1 MSTGAHTVGVP
12 PDGDGAG
19 ADLAVT
25 PSADE
30 GSPDA
35 ALASAVV
42 RIAGTDGTVGGVGF
56 LIAPDLVITCAHVV
70 HDALG
75 PPREHTGAPAGELTL
90 DRPLAGPGRA
100 AAEVAHWAP
109 PSPDRTGDIAVL
121 RLREPLPGAV
131 PLAMA
136 EAGSLWGHPV
146 RVLGLT
152 RAFPDG
158 VWRAGR
164 LRGESAENRVL
175 LSAADR
181 QGGPLEHG
189 FSGGPVWDE
198 QAGAVVAMVVV
209 AEFSGARQ
217 SFAIPTESL
226 VSEIPALA
234 GVLRPASPF
243 RGLDTFREPDADGY
257 FGRDAEAE
265 DIAGLLLRGGLPRV
279 ALIGP
284 SGCGKSSLALAG
296 VAPRLRAEGYEVLVL
311 RADGDTPPRT
321 ALAAELL
328 RLAGPGPHAGDRS
341 AALRGLEEELTRHGL
356 VGAARR
362 ALGDPAG
369 RYLLVLDQAEQLP
382 ARPEAAGLLF
392 PDPHPE
398 ALRTLLTL
406 RADFL
411 EAAPSH
417 PLLGAA
423 LGRAAVRPLLPMT
436 RAQLSEVVLRPL
448 DRTPAVSYDPGLV
461 SRVLDDA
468 GAEPGT
474 LPRLGFVLERLWE
487 ERAAGRLRFT
497 SYEELGGVSGAL
509 GRHAEAAWRA
519 CAGPTDREEAL
530 RLLSG
535 LVRLPPGGGAPL
547 RTTLTRAEAGET
559 RWRIARALAERRILA
574 LGGDPE
580 RGPTVEL
587 AHEALIDA
595 WPALA
600 QQAAALRESPGRG
613 DDPARERRLRQRALA
628 VLGALLVIAAVASSL
643 LYLANT
649 DPTHEPQGTTP
660 TPRAAPAAA
669 PVGATDAGV
678 ERRHP

>member
-42 RIAGTDGTVGGVGF
+42 RVAGTDGTVGGVGF

-70 HDALG
+70 RDALG

-109 PSPDRTGDIAVL
+109 PRPDRTGDIAVL

-158 VWRAGR
+158 VWQAGR

-265 DIAGLLLRGGLPRV
+265 DIAGLLLRGDLPGV
-279 ALIGP
+279 TLIGP

-417 PLLGAA
+417 PLLGPA
-423 LGRAAVRPLLPMT
+423 LGRATVRPLLPMT
-436 RAQLSEVVLRPL
+436 RAQLSEVLLRPL

-461 SRVLDDA
+461 PRVLDDA
-468 GAEPGT
+468 GTEPDA

-509 GRHAEAAWRA
+509 GRHAEGAWRA
-519 CAGPTDREEAL
+519 CAGPADREEAL

-600 QQAAALRESPGRG
+600 HQAAALRESPGRG

>member
-1 MSTGAHTVGVP
+1 MSTGAHTVGVS

-42 RIAGTDGTVGGVGF
+42 RVSGTDGTVGGVGF

-70 HDALG
+70 RDALG

-109 PSPDRTGDIAVL
+109 PRPDRTGDIAVL

-158 VWRAGR
+158 VWQAGR

-296 VAPRLRAEGYEVLVL
+296 VAPKLRAEGYEVLVL

-328 RLAGPGPHAGDRS
+328 RLAGPGP
-341 AALRGLEEELTRHGL
+341 
-356 VGAARR
+356 
-362 ALGDPAG
+362 
-369 RYLLVLDQAEQLP
+369 
-382 ARPEAAGLLF
+382 
-392 PDPHPE
+392 
-398 ALRTLLTL
+398 
-406 RADFL
+406 
-411 EAAPSH
+411 
-417 PLLGAA
+417 
-423 LGRAAVRPLLPMT
+423 
-436 RAQLSEVVLRPL
+436 
-448 DRTPAVSYDPGLV
+448 
-461 SRVLDDA
+461 
-468 GAEPGT
+468 
-474 LPRLGFVLERLWE
+474 
-487 ERAAGRLRFT
+487 
-497 SYEELGGVSGAL
+497 
-509 GRHAEAAWRA
+509 
-519 CAGPTDREEAL
+519 
-530 RLLSG
+530 
-535 LVRLPPGGGAPL
+535 
-547 RTTLTRAEAGET
+547 
-559 RWRIARALAERRILA
+559 
-574 LGGDPE
+574 
-580 RGPTVEL
+580 
-587 AHEALIDA
+587 
-595 WPALA
+595 
-600 QQAAALRESPGRG
+600 
-613 DDPARERRLRQRALA
+613 
-628 VLGALLVIAAVASSL
+628 
-643 LYLANT
+643 
-649 DPTHEPQGTTP
+649 QGKTP

-669 PVGATDAGV
+669 PVPAQ
-678 ERRHP
+678 R

>member
-19 ADLAVT
+19 AGLAVT

-42 RIAGTDGTVGGVGF
+42 RVAGTGGTVGGVGF

-70 HDALG
+70 RDALG
-75 PPREHTGAPAGELTL
+75 SPPEHTGAPAGELTL

-109 PSPDRTGDIAVL
+109 PRPDHTGDIAVL

-136 EAGSLWGHPV
+136 DAGSLWGHPV

-158 VWRAGR
+158 VWHAGR

-181 QGGPLEHG
+181 RGGPLEHG

-243 RGLDTFREPDADGY
+243 RGLAPFREPDADGY

-265 DIAGLLLRGGLPRV
+265 DIAGLLGRGDLPRV
-279 ALIGP
+279 ALVGP

-328 RLAGPGPHAGDRS
+328 RLAGPGPYVGDRS
-341 AALRGLEEELTRHGL
+341 AALRGLEEDLTRHGL

-392 PDPHPE
+392 PNPHPE
-398 ALRTLLTL
+398 ALRVLLTL

-417 PLLGAA
+417 PLLGPA
-423 LGRAAVRPLLPMT
+423 LGRATVRPLLPMT
-436 RAQLSEVVLRPL
+436 RAQLSEVILRPL

-461 SRVLDDA
+461 HRVLDDA
-468 GAEPGT
+468 GAAPGA
-474 LPRLGFVLERLWE
+474 LPRLGFVLERLWD

-519 CAGPTDREEAL
+519 CAGPAEREEAL
-530 RLLSG
+530 RLLTG
-535 LVRLPPGGGAPL
+535 LVRLPPGGEAPL

-559 RWRIARALAERRILA
+559 RWRIARALAERRILV

-587 AHEALIDA
+587 AHEAVIEA
-595 WPALA
+595 WPTLA
-600 QQAAALRESPGRG
+600 RQAAALRESPGASPPRRG
-613 DDPARERRLRQRALA
+613 DDPAHERRLRRRALA
-628 VLGALLVIAAVASSL
+628 VLGALLVIAALASSL

-649 DPTHEPQGTTP
+649 DRAPEPRG
-660 TPRAAPAAA
+660 AAPAALPLPA
-669 PVGATDAGV
+669 Q
-678 ERRHP
+678 R

>member
-42 RIAGTDGTVGGVGF
+42 RVAGTGGTVGGVGF

-70 HDALG
+70 RDALG
-75 PPREHTGAPAGELTL
+75 SPREHPGAPAGALTL

-109 PSPDRTGDIAVL
+109 PRPDRTGDIAVL

-158 VWRAGR
+158 VWQAGR

-181 QGGPLEHG
+181 RGGPLEHG

-226 VSEIPALA
+226 ISEIPALA
-234 GVLRPASPF
+234 AVLRPASPF
-243 RGLDTFREPDADGY
+243 RGLDTFLEPDADGY

-265 DIAGLLLRGGLPRV
+265 DIAGLLLRGDLPGV
-279 ALIGP
+279 ALTGP

-311 RADGDTPPRT
+311 RAGGDTPPRT

-328 RLAGPGPHAGDRS
+328 RLAGPGPHGGDRS
-341 AALRGLEEELTRHGL
+341 AALRGLEGELTRHGL

-417 PLLGAA
+417 PLLGPA
-423 LGRAAVRPLLPMT
+423 LARATVRPLLPMT
-436 RAQLSEVVLRPL
+436 RAQLSEVILRPL
-448 DRTPAVSYDPGLV
+448 DRAPAVSYDPGLV
-461 SRVLDDA
+461 HRVLDDA
-468 GAEPGT
+468 GAEPGA
-474 LPRLGFVLERLWE
+474 LPRLGFVLDRLWD

-519 CAGPTDREEAL
+519 CAGPADREEAL
-530 RLLSG
+530 RLLTG
-535 LVRLPPGGGAPL
+535 LVRLPPGGEAPL
-547 RTTLTRAEAGET
+547 RSTLTRAEAGET
-559 RWRIARALAERRILA
+559 RWRIARALAERRILV

-600 QQAAALRESPGRG
+600 RQTAALRESPGASPPRRG
-613 DDPARERRLRQRALA
+613 DDPARERRLRQRTLA

-649 DPTHEPQGTTP
+649 DPAPA
-660 TPRAAPAAA
+660 PRGAAPAALPLPA
-669 PVGATDAGV
+669 Q
-678 ERRHP
+678 R